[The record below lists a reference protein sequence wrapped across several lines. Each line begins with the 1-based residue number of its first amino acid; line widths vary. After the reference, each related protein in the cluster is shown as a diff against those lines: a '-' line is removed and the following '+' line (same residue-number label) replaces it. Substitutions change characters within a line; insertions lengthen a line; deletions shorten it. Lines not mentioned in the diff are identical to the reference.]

1 MLLNALKYASFYI
14 IPLKKYSHRG
24 KMGRILSLEKV
35 ILLLAIVILA
45 SPAVVYAQVSQPIS
59 GASVAAYGD
68 AGYGVAETDVAGSF
82 RIVEGLGE
90 GTYNV
95 EVSAKGYVSKM
106 VQNVRVTADKET
118 DVGDVFLEPSAVIKG
133 VVRTPE
139 GNPAAFVP
147 VALKDQSGSIVQLTS
162 ASGDGSFIFDTNVK
176 NGTYT
181 IEAYAFLLKEVE
193 YQTVTI
199 GFTQITI
206 PVPKRGVSYLEGYT
220 SGKVEG
226 IKAVQGETVEGLVV
240 RLGVSGIISG
250 RVTDDQGNPV
260 ANLLVIAFPPGEDM
274 LGGFYAVTDKNG
286 RYRIANNLNTGDYN
300 VTLIFPKGY
309 VWNFMN
315 AKTVHVVAGSETANV
330 DFQLERSGIISGVVV
345 YSDGTPAANASVVA
359 FSEEGEYFGFT
370 ISELNGSFRIDSGLG
385 TDTYQVMAF
394 TGVMVFSE
402 PVEVQVTAG
411 EETKN
416 VRLILPGPARGLAA
430 IEGRVTDVNGN
441 PLEDAEVS
449 ALGTVTQTAE
459 DGSYRL
465 VLTLQGV
472 TSTTVTVTAS
482 KTGYKAAAKENVK
495 VTVGETTKPV
505 DFKLEKLKIGV
516 IKGRVL
522 AKAPPPPIKKTASLS
537 MSLSSYTVSVG
548 ESVAISGVITP
559 ALTGEVSILI
569 ASDTVFE
576 EVSKVALKDGG
587 FSYSFKPTAV
597 GTYRVKASWP
607 GNAEYN
613 PAETSILTLTVKK
626 VSPMV
631 EISVSKT
638 TANVGDTVTV
648 SGSISPFITEAEV
661 VITVTSPS
669 AVNEYTVSSSD
680 GSFEYSLTLDAQ
692 GTWSVKASLPE
703 GPVYELTE
711 SDAVQ
716 ITVQEKRCIIATVTF
731 GSEVAPEVD
740 FLRSFRDGLIL
751 ATYAGRQFYVAFNAF
766 YYSWST
772 PVAGFIGSNPVLK
785 PIVKAMLY
793 PLLGIL
799 KFTALVSTPIFELNI
814 EAAAVLAGFI
824 ASSLI
829 GATYVSPVLIA
840 VSFLARK
847 YGKRVKPSMSFV
859 KSLWALTAFFLV
871 LIGLGLVLE
880 SGLLLTVVTSAYV
893 ISTIASSST
902 SILYLV
908 DRRV

>member
-1 MLLNALKYASFYI
+1 
-14 IPLKKYSHRG
+14 
-24 KMGRILSLEKV
+24 MGRIVNLEKV
-35 ILLLAIVILA
+35 IQLLVILILA
-45 SPAVVYAQVSQPIS
+45 SAVVYAQVSQPIS
-59 GASVAAYGD
+59 GASVVAYGD
-68 AGYGVAETDVAGSF
+68 AGYGVAETDVGGSF

-95 EVSAKGYVSKM
+95 EVSAKGYVSKI
-106 VQNVRVTADKET
+106 VQNVRVTADRET
-118 DVGDVFLEPSAVIKG
+118 DIGDVFLEPSAVIKG
-133 VVRTPE
+133 VVRTPK
-139 GNPAAFVP
+139 GNPAAYVP
-147 VALKDQSGSIVQLTS
+147 VALKDRDGSVLQLTF
-162 ASGDGSFIFDTNVK
+162 ASGDGSFIFDTNVR

-193 YQTVTI
+193 YQKVTI

-206 PVPKRGVSYLEGYT
+206 PIPKRGVSYLEGYT

-226 IKAVQGETVEGLVV
+226 IKAVQGETVEGLVIT
-240 RLGVSGIISG
+240 LGVSGIISG

-260 ANLLVIAFPPGEDM
+260 ANVLVIAFPPSEDM
-274 LGGFYAVTDKNG
+274 LRGFYAVTDKNG
-286 RYRIANNLNTGDYN
+286 RYRIANNLDTGDYN

-345 YSDGTPAANASVVA
+345 YSDGTPAANVSVVA
-359 FSEEGEYFGFT
+359 FSKEGKYFGFT

-385 TDTYQVMAF
+385 TGTYQVMAF

-402 PVEVQVTAG
+402 PVIVQVTAG

-416 VRLILPGPARGLAA
+416 VKLILPGPARRLAA
-430 IEGRVTDVNGN
+430 IEGRVTDVKGN
-441 PLEDAEVS
+441 PVEDAEVS

-465 VLTLQGV
+465 VLTLQDV
-472 TSTTVTVTAS
+472 TSTVVTVTAS
-482 KTGYKAAAKENVK
+482 KTGYNTVTKENVK
-495 VTVGETTKPV
+495 VTVGETTKPI
-505 DFKLEKLKIGV
+505 DFTLEKLRIGV

-548 ESVAISGVITP
+548 ESVTISGVITP

-569 ASDTVFE
+569 ASDNVFE
-576 EVSKVALKDGG
+576 EVSKVALKDGS
-587 FSYSFKPTAV
+587 FEYSFTPAAA

-607 GNAEYN
+607 GNVEYN
-613 PAETSILTLTVKK
+613 PAETSVLTLTVRKI
-626 VSPMV
+626 SPTV

-638 TANVGDTVTV
+638 TANIGETVTV
-648 SGSISPFITEAEV
+648 SGSISPFIAETDV
-661 VITVTSPS
+661 VIVVTSPS

-680 GSFEYSLTLDAQ
+680 GSFEYSLALDIQ
-692 GTWSVKASLPE
+692 GAWSVKARVPE

-711 SDAVQ
+711 SDEVQ
-716 ITVQEKRCIIATVTF
+716 ITVQEKKCIIATVTF

-740 FLRSFRDGLIL
+740 FLRSFRDCLIL
-751 ATYAGRQFYVAFNAF
+751 TTYAGRQFYVAFNAF

-772 PVAGFIGSNPVLK
+772 PVAGFIESNPVLK

-799 KFTALVSTPIFELNI
+799 SFTALVSTPIFELNI
-814 EAAAVLAGFI
+814 EAAVLAGFI

-829 GATYVSPVLIA
+829 GAIYVSPVLIA
-840 VSFLARK
+840 ISFLARK

-859 KSLWALTAFFLV
+859 KSLWVLTAVFLV
-871 LIGLGLVLE
+871 LIGLGLALE
-880 SGLLLTVVTSAYV
+880 SDLLLIVATSAYV
-893 ISTIASSST
+893 IFTIASSST

-908 DRRV
+908 DRRVERN